1 MHWHKFHLITV
12 QPCQQKRH
20 KLKIEKENIHL
31 ALRSLEFCLP
41 LVQHSGVPVVF
52 LSCNSSTAS
61 FFLFFFKIHSTY
73 STTILRCNHMA
84 RYCGFGSFGG
94 LLGLRGSL
102 RFEFRFLHG
111 SAVRVRSFEEAQ
123 LQEEKKPFQKC
134 RKHKWEQTKSH

>member
-1 MHWHKFHLITV
+1 
-12 QPCQQKRH
+12 
-20 KLKIEKENIHL
+20 
-31 ALRSLEFCLP
+31 
-41 LVQHSGVPVVF
+41 
-52 LSCNSSTAS
+52 
-61 FFLFFFKIHSTY
+61 
-73 STTILRCNHMA
+73 MA

-134 RKHKWEQTKSH
+134 RKHKWEQKTSPLIDLSDQKHAMILFISQQYSLCIRCIWEEPEAVNQPE